1 MSFNTGL
8 SGIRAAASELNITG
22 NNIANAGTVGFKG
35 SRAEFADVY
44 AASVLGSG
52 SNAVGSGVV
61 TGDVAQLFNQGAVNF
76 TENSL
81 DLAINGNGFFVTSN
95 NGALSYTRAGY
106 FGTDATGNIV
116 NNFGERLQGFGVNEA
131 TGTINEGVQTD
142 LRVDTKAANPRAT
155 TSVEST
161 LNLNSTSVQPAS
173 SKQAYD
179 DAFAEAIRPR
189 AEVWA
194 TKEFATRS
202 SEIDGQIA
210 AIQAVT
216 PVDGDAIVALEA
228 IRVAEYK
235 TKLDEFVPE
244 QADLDATNA
253 LELAAKAAREKFD
266 PADSSTYNSSTSVN
280 VFDSQGNPHVLTKYF
295 VKTGGNTWDLHTYIG
310 GERVDTQGTP
320 AGEPKVLTFNQTGQL
335 QSTEPLVISGWQP
348 LDKNGQPTGA
358 VGSAPDSEGTGFAL
372 NLSGSTQYAANFAV
386 TAVSQDGYTTGDLAG
401 LEINDEGLLV
411 ARYTNGQTKVQG
423 QLALATFANQQG
435 LTPLGKTAWAQSSQS
450 GEPVIGKP
458 GSGTLGSVQSGALE
472 QSNVDLSEQ
481 LINLIVA
488 QRNYQAN
495 SKTIQTEDA
504 VTQTIINLR

>member
-106 FGTDATGNIV
+106 FGTDASGNIV
-116 NNFGERLQGFGVNEA
+116 NNFGERLQGYGVNEVS
-131 TGTINEGVQTD
+131 GKIQDGVPVD
-142 LRVDTKAANPRAT
+142 LQISTRAAEPNAT
-155 TSVEST
+155 TVVEST
-161 LNLNSTSVQPAS
+161 LNLNSTSVSPAIWT
-173 SKQAYD
+173 Q
-179 DAFAEAIRPR
+179 
-189 AEVWA
+189 
-194 TKEFATRS
+194 
-202 SEIDGQIA
+202 
-210 AIQAVT
+210 
-216 PVDGDAIVALEA
+216 ALEDEITRLLEPTEEEITA
-228 IRVAEYK
+228 AEEVGNTVYDNFDEDAYKLDNPDADGGDIEQAKIDARSGAVATELKQVVDDRTPDERSAARVAA
-235 TKLDEFVPE
+235 LSVASGSFV
-244 QADLDATNA
+244 
-253 LELAAKAAREKFD
+253 

-280 VFDSQGNPHVLTKYF
+280 VYDSQGNPHVMTKYF
-295 VKTGGNTWDLHTYIG
+295 VKTGGNSWDMHVMIG
-310 GERVDTQGTP
+310 NQSVTGDSPFKLNFDSTGKLATTDRALEV
-320 AGEPKVLTFNQTGQL
+320 AGWEPT
-335 QSTEPLVISGWQP
+335 
-348 LDKNGQPTGA
+348 DKAGQPTGA
-358 VGSAPDSEGTGFAL
+358 LPMNFDIDL
-372 NLSGSTQYAANFAV
+372 KGSTQYAANFAV

-423 QLALATFANQQG
+423 QLALASFANQQG
-435 LTPLGKTAWAQSSQS
+435 LSPLGKTAWAQSSES

-458 GSGTLGSVQSGALE
+458 GAGTLGRVQSGALE

>member
-155 TSVEST
+155 SAVAST
-161 LNLNSTSVQPAS
+161 LNLNSTSLTPA
-173 SKQAYD
+173 AYTE
-179 DAFAEAIRPR
+179 AFTNADPAVARAEAID
-189 AEVWA
+189 
-194 TKEFATRS
+194 T
-202 SEIDGQIA
+202 
-210 AIQAVT
+210 
-216 PVDGDAIVALEA
+216 
-228 IRVAEYK
+228 
-235 TKLDEFVPE
+235 
-244 QADLDATNA
+244 
-253 LELAAKAAREKFD
+253 FD
-266 PADSSTYNSSTSVN
+266 PGDSSTYNSSTSVN
-280 VFDSQGNPHVLTKYF
+280 IYDSQGNPHVMTKYF
-295 VKTGGNTWDLHTYIG
+295 VKTSGNSWDMHVMIG
-310 GERVDTQGTP
+310 GEPATARNTP
-320 AGEPKVLTFNQTGQL
+320 IELEFDSTGKLDLPAQPMEI
-335 QSTEPLVISGWQP
+335 TGWNP

-358 VGSAPDSEGTGFAL
+358 ANNVSFDL
-372 NLSGSTQYAANFAV
+372 NLKGSTQYAANFAV

-423 QLALATFANQQG
+423 QLALASFANQQG
-435 LTPLGKTAWAQSSQS
+435 LSPLGKTAWAQSSDS

-458 GSGTLGSVQSGALE
+458 GSGTLGRVQSGALE

>member
-8 SGIRAAASELNITG
+8 SGIRAAASDLNVTG

-52 SNAVGSGVV
+52 SNAVGSGVI
-61 TGDVAQLFNQGAVNF
+61 TGDVAQLFGQGAVNF

-106 FGTDATGNIV
+106 FGTDNQGNIV

-155 TSVEST
+155 GVVAST
-161 LNLNSTSVQPAS
+161 LNLNSTSVRPAL
-173 SKQAYD
+173 
-179 DAFAEAIRPR
+179 AEA
-189 AEVWA
+189 
-194 TKEFATRS
+194 EFKKVFEE
-202 SEIDGQIA
+202 EI
-210 AIQAVT
+210 
-216 PVDGDAIVALEA
+216 
-228 IRVAEYK
+228 
-235 TKLDEFVPE
+235 
-244 QADLDATNA
+244 
-253 LELAAKAAREKFD
+253 LAAKTAVAGPKTDTETDASYNQRVSETPLPQDEIALAERRANVAAAEKAQTSFL

-280 VFDSQGNPHVLTKYF
+280 VYDSQGNPHVMTKYF
-295 VKTGGNTWDLHTYIG
+295 VKTGGNSWDMHVTIG
-310 GERVDTQGTP
+310 NRSVTENDP
-320 AGEPKVLTFNQTGQL
+320 FELTFDSTGKL
-335 QSTEPLVISGWQP
+335 ESTDRPLRIVGWEPQ
-348 LDKNGQPTGA
+348 DKAGQPTGA
-358 VGSAPDSEGTGFAL
+358 LPMTFDVDL
-372 NLSGSTQYAANFAV
+372 KGSTQYAASFAV
-386 TAVSQDGYTTGDLAG
+386 TAVSQDGFTTGDLAG
-401 LEINDEGLLV
+401 LEIDDQGLLV
-411 ARYTNGQTKVQG
+411 ARYTNGETKVQG

-435 LTPLGKTAWAQSSQS
+435 LTPLGKTAWAQSSAS

-495 SKTIQTEDA
+495 AKTIQTEDA

>member
-61 TGDVAQLFNQGAVNF
+61 TGDVAQLFNQGAVSF

-155 TSVEST
+155 SNVAST
-161 LNLNSTSVQPAS
+161 LNLNSTSVLTASAQTAYQKGYADHLSGIRAEAVAAFPAS
-173 SKQAYD
+173 DAGVAARDAAEASALLNADLTTDDERAAFVD
-179 DAFAEAIRPR
+179 DAMAAAAQAAGEA
-189 AEVWA
+189 AASTSEALTAAA
-194 TKEFATRS
+194 TAANVEALATARS
-202 SEIDGQIA
+202 D
-210 AIQAVT
+210 
-216 PVDGDAIVALEA
+216 
-228 IRVAEYK
+228 
-235 TKLDEFVPE
+235 
-244 QADLDATNA
+244 
-253 LELAAKAAREKFD
+253 FD
-266 PADSSTYNSSTSVN
+266 PANSATYNSSTSVN
-280 VFDSQGNPHVLTKYF
+280 VYDSQGNPHVMTKYF
-295 VKTGGNTWDLHTYIG
+295 VKTSGNSWDMHVMIG
-310 GERVDTQGTP
+310 GKPVDVNGTTGP
-320 AGEPKVLTFNQTGQL
+320 MPLQFDSSGKLQTEQPIKI
-335 QSTEPLVISGWQP
+335 TGWNP

-358 VGSAPDSEGTGFAL
+358 AENVSFDL
-372 NLSGSTQYAANFAV
+372 DLKGSTQYAANFAV

-423 QLALATFANQQG
+423 QLALASFANQQG
-435 LTPLGKTAWAQSSQS
+435 LSPLGKTAWAQSSDS

-458 GSGTLGSVQSGALE
+458 GSGTLGRVQSGALE

-481 LINLIVA
+481 LINLIIA